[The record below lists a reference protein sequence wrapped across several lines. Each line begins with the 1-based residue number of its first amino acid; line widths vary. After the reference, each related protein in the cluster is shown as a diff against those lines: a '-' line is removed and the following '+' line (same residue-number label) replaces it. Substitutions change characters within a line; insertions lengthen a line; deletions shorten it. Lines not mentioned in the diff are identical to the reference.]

1 MWLSYGIDFLATS
14 SSCRLNKFAD
24 DERVVADDERV
35 VADDERVVAAL
46 SNRRMHKLPSN
57 GIYLRTFE
65 SQLDFNVTGFA
76 TNPEIHLITVV

>member
-14 SSCRLNKFAD
+14 SSCRLNKF
-24 DERVVADDERV
+24 ADDERV